1 MVERQSEIAGLIDSD
16 ELNDTCDAWNAYATK
31 AGLVQDDSG
40 L

>member
-1 MVERQSEIAGLIDSD
+1 MVERQSEIACLTDSA
-16 ELNDTCDAWNAYATK
+16 ELNDTCDAWNAYATS